1 VKLVYDILEVIFHL
15 AAMAASSMTFWTL
28 ATTTKVMKS
37 RMPLQVTSKG
47 TLLHILLMHYGTWIR
62 ELPIT
67 RLVSERG
74 KLSAQE
80 PYGGHDQ
87 VRTVN
92 GAGMHISYI
101 GQVSLLTHNSEKR
114 CWTGAVF
121 VDLACQ
127 YIMVGLSSVVP

>member
-37 RMPLQVTSKG
+37 RLPLQVTSKG
-47 TLLHILLMHYGTWIR
+47 TLLHILLLHHGTWVR

-67 RLVSERG
+67 HLAIERG
-74 KLSAQE
+74 KLSTQE

-92 GAGMHISYI
+92 ETGMHISHI
-101 GQVSLLTHNSEKR
+101 GQAFLLTHNSQKR
-114 CWTGAVF
+114 CWAGASF
-121 VDLACQ
+121 VDLTYQ
-127 YIMVGLSSVVP
+127 YIMAGLSSVVP